1 MAPMIVKITT
11 VVDNSTL
18 GLTKN
23 CTPDR
28 LVINPNKNK
37 PNKATYANIITTECY
52 KDAITFSFFT
62 TKYIF
67 S

>member
-1 MAPMIVKITT
+1 MIVKITT

-28 LVINPNKNK
+28 LVINPNKTNLIK
-37 PNKATYANIITTECY
+37 QRMQTSSLLMLQRCY
-52 KDAITFSFFT
+52 NF
-62 TKYIF
+62 
-67 S
+67 

>member
-1 MAPMIVKITT
+1 MIVKITN

-28 LVINPNKNK
+28 LVINPNKT
-37 PNKATYANIITTECY
+37 PNKATMQTYY
-52 KDAITFSFFT
+52 
-62 TKYIF
+62 
-67 S
+67 

>member
-1 MAPMIVKITT
+1 MIVKITT

-37 PNKATYANIITTECY
+37 PNKATYANIITTNV
-52 KDAITFSFFT
+52 
-62 TKYIF
+62 TKML
-67 S
+67 